1 MEFRLGHWNVFLSRH
16 ICSCAKKSCCK
27 ELDTSQPGIV
37 KGCYRGNYFILEK
50 LNTKQKG

>member
-1 MEFRLGHWNVFLSRH
+1 MEFKFGQWNVFLTRH
-16 ICSCAKKSCCK
+16 LCTCDVKTCK
-27 ELDTSQPGIV
+27 QLEKQPGII